1 MTENTNGHNGSGSRT
16 AGIHLSRGRHGVLNS
31 PFAPP
36 GQNGN
41 WFHTPASRREV
52 QFAEL
57 LSGGLA
63 DLVRGPQGDLQFLVY
78 RDGVG
83 TYQRTVADGTRTLVP
98 PNVDRSLLEAVR
110 WPSFVEANDAPC
122 LLLSEIKDLLKHYLE
137 LADLDYDIVAH
148 FALSTWFADL
158 SRVAP
163 YLWVVGA
170 YSCGKTTLL
179 RVLSA
184 ICRRPALAADITPA
198 ALYSLC
204 TSLRPTLLLDE
215 LDSSDTVRYRDL
227 LRLLRNGSTQGPKV
241 FRCGKAYDLFGPKVI
256 VSRQESP
263 DAAVASRAL
272 VVAMRPSNKNLPPL
286 DEAALIGIAE
296 PLQARLLAFRLR
308 HYRRKRSS
316 ELATNSLTPRMRDIE
331 RALTIALLGD
341 AELESTVVGLLRPH
355 DVEAK
360 LKRGGEPEWAVAT
373 ALLASCHPAANH
385 LTVGQLSFEVEDV
398 LAHQGETYRLT
409 PRKIG
414 DILRSLG
421 IATERLGNRGRGLR
435 LSQNVLR
442 LIHQTAKALGITRA
456 DILEPETVEGGYAGS
471 PCDLCEEYGLMVDAE
486 GRKLRY
492 PDSLGRRPSHSLF
505 D

>member
-1 MTENTNGHNGSGSRT
+1 MTENTNGHNSSGSST
-16 AGIHLSRGRHGVLNS
+16 ATIHLSRGRHSVLNS
-31 PFAPP
+31 PLAPP

-41 WFHTPASRREV
+41 WFHTESQTEV

-63 DLVRGPQGDLQFLVY
+63 DLVRGPQGDLEFLTY

-83 TYQRTVADGTRTLVP
+83 TYQRSVADGTRTLVP
-98 PNVDRSLLEAVR
+98 PNVDRSLIEAVR
-110 WPSFVEANDAPC
+110 WPSFVEANDASR
-122 LLLSEIKDLLKHYLE
+122 LLLSDIKDLLKHYLE
-137 LADLDYDIVAH
+137 LADLDYDLVAH

-170 YSCGKTTLL
+170 HSCGKTTLL
-179 RVLSA
+179 RLLSA

-215 LDSSDTVRYRDL
+215 LDPSDTVL
-227 LRLLRNGSTQGPKV
+227 LRLLRNGSTLGPKV
-241 FRCGKAYDLFGPKVI
+241 FRRGKAYDLFGPKVI

-263 DAAVASRAL
+263 DAALTSRAL
-272 VVAMRPSNKNLPPL
+272 VLAMRPSNKNLPPL
-286 DEAALIGIAE
+286 DDAALIGIAE

-308 HYRRKRSS
+308 NYRRKRSS
-316 ELATNSLTPRMRDIE
+316 ELATNSLTPRMRDIA

-341 AELESTVVGLLRPH
+341 AELESTVIGLLRPH

-360 LKRGGEPEWAVAT
+360 LKRGSEPEWAVAL
-373 ALLASCHPAANH
+373 ALLISCHPAANH
-385 LTVGQLSFEVEDV
+385 LTVGKLSFEVDDV

-421 IATERLGNRGRGLR
+421 IAPERLGNRGRGLR

-442 LIHQTAKALGITRA
+442 LIHQTAKAMGITRA
-456 DILEPETVEGGYAGS
+456 DILEPETVDAGYAGL
-471 PCDLCEEYGLMVDAE
+471 PCDLCEEYGLIVDAE
-486 GRKLRY
+486 GRNLRY
-492 PDSLGRRPSHSLF
+492 PDSPGRRPGQTLF